1 MGMTD
6 IRQPQQERSIET
18 KRKIVEAGFNLFGSK
33 GFYKT
38 NTAQIAKDAGVS
50 TGIVYG
56 YFNNKKDILIE
67 VIKIYNERVYTPIL
81 NLIDELNKNKDLD
94 SIILKVLNL
103 SEKLHAKYYNIH
115 QELNA
120 IAQMDEDINKAFI
133 EMQDIVTSRFV
144 KKLQELSY
152 KTANNENV
160 HIAMNLVQTY
170 VHEAVYD
177 KHEYLNYNVFKQ
189 EIIKLIKTL
198 FTD

>member
-1 MGMTD
+1 MTD